1 MSFSHK
7 TSYINT
13 LENLESQSYSSPV
26 GQHGTFNISVKDGG
40 CPENK
45 ISPITK
51 EIWDHLI
58 QCGIT
63 LTAEHLPNKLNVTAY
78 RESRNNSDSSDWQL
92 APQLFQRIC
101 QLRGTQEIDLFAPRL
116 SLQIKTYFSWK
127 PDPLSQETD
136 AFQQNWFHK
145 SLYAFP
151 PFCMIPKVFSKFF
164 KEKLPMTILATP
176 ASPSQLWYPEAMRM
190 FIQQPILLTWRRD
203 LLKIPKGKIHPLVQ
217 NKTLKLVA
225 WTVLGQDYKWKE
237 FKGRLPTLLNQQDQ
251 VVTQIMNW
259 PVVNELACVLTGKL
273 IYFVVI

>member
-7 TSYINT
+7 TSYIKI
-13 LENLESQSYSSPV
+13 LENLESQSHSSPV
-26 GQHGTFNISVKDGG
+26 GQHGSFNISVKDGG
-40 CPENK
+40 FPENK

-78 RESRNNSDSSDWQL
+78 RESRNNLDSSDWKL
-92 APQLFQRIC
+92 APWLFQRIC
-101 QLRGTQEIDLFAPRL
+101 QLRGTQEIDLFASRL

-127 PDPLSQETD
+127 PDPLSQAD

-145 SLYAFP
+145 SLYVFP

-164 KEKLPMTILATP
+164 KEKLPMTILVTP

-217 NKTLKLVA
+217 HKTLKLVA
-225 WTVLGQDYKWKE
+225 RTVLGQNYKWKE

-259 PVVNELACVLTGKL
+259 PAVNELACVLTGKL